1 MTPSQNL
8 RDFLRVIIGY
18 SFINVKDHLVFR
30 IKMDNL
36 PRRTKKK
43 NRFTSF
49 EEELKIVSVK
59 KIFSCKN
66 HQPSSQKKSALN
78 YFEPV

>member
-36 PRRTKKK
+36 PRRTKE
-43 NRFTSF
+43 NVTSF

-59 KIFSCKN
+59 KNFSCKN
-66 HQPSSQKKSALN
+66 HQPSSQK
-78 YFEPV
+78 

>member
-36 PRRTKKK
+36 PRRTKEK

-59 KIFSCKN
+59 KNSVV
-66 HQPSSQKKSALN
+66 KSPAVLSKIECLKL
-78 YFEPV
+78 F

>member
-36 PRRTKKK
+36 PRRTKEK

-59 KIFSCKN
+59 KFSVVKITSRPLKN
-66 HQPSSQKKSALN
+66 RVP
-78 YFEPV
+78 